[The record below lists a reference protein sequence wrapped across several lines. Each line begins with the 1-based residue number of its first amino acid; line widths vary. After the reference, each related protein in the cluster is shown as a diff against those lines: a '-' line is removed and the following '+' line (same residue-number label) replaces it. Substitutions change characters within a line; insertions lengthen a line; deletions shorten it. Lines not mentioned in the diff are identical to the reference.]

1 MNTKALTTVSAQP
14 LSGRLTCGLARL
26 SRHQR
31 INLAALAACALI
43 CPGLADAESSATA
56 SKKRVV
62 EIGPVTQGSAVAR
75 SGEFM
80 VKPDA
85 NDCRMFTY
93 SLRTSYAAGEKRA
106 VKGSTGAVSPFQPGI
121 SIGFAGHVCLPASDA
136 FPALI
141 KHIQL
146 GGQTA
151 SGADGT
157 FSSANRVITSARGEV
172 AVTVPPDMEVFDI
185 RSSGSQPLIFK
196 VTPDGYDYVK
206 GSGTVRTPKGNLYS
220 FP

>member
-1 MNTKALTTVSAQP
+1 
-14 LSGRLTCGLARL
+14 
-26 SRHQR
+26 
-31 INLAALAACALI
+31 
-43 CPGLADAESSATA
+43 
-56 SKKRVV
+56 
-62 EIGPVTQGSAVAR
+62 
-75 SGEFM
+75 M
-80 VKPDA
+80 VKPSA

-106 VKGSTGAVSPFQPGI
+106 VKGAASAVSLFQPGI
-121 SIGFAGHVCLPASDA
+121 SIGFAGHVCLPASDS
-136 FPALI
+136 FRVLI

-172 AVTVPPDMEVFDI
+172 AVIVPPDMEVFDI
-185 RSSGSQPLIFK
+185 RSSGSQPLTFR
-196 VTPDGYDYVK
+196 VTPDGYEYAK
-206 GSGTVRTPKGNLYS
+206 GSGTVRTPKGNSYS